1 MKRILFAMLLCCS
14 LVSLFPQNKMTLDN
28 AINDFVVD
36 FTSKLSTSQFSGKK
50 SIAVIAFESDK
61 QSLVDYFFRTMA
73 EELVEKGG
81 EVYERRRIEN
91 LSKEIDFSLT
101 GYISDETAQRI
112 GHFVGAD
119 TVVYG
124 SFSSIENVN
133 AGNEYRMTITGAIT
147 ETAQI
152 VSQRNYDLREDSML
166 DGLLGITGNVARLWT
181 VGASVGSSF
190 SRPLVIGTLHGTIA
204 PFRYSFLEIGVDA
217 GFLSRVVD
225 EGYYAI
231 CPFAHYAFFWP
242 FDKGGLYVGAG
253 VGYMFGTISH
263 PDEKEPIRIIAAD
276 GVIGANI
283 MDMLDIS
290 YTLRTTFSNFTNK
303 FSVGYTYRFK

>member
-1 MKRILFAMLLCCS
+1 
-14 LVSLFPQNKMTLDN
+14 MTLDS

-36 FTSKLSTSQFSGKK
+36 FTSKLSTPQFSGEK
-50 SIAVIAFESDK
+50 SIAVIAFESDR
-61 QSLVDYFFRTMA
+61 QGLVDYFFRVMA
-73 EELVEKGG
+73 EKLVEKGG

-124 SFSSIENVN
+124 SFTSD
-133 AGNEYRMTITGAIT
+133 GNEYQMAITGAVT

-152 VSQRNYDLREDSML
+152 VSQRNYELRRDSKL
-166 DGLLGITGNVARLWT
+166 TGLLGISGNEARLWT
-181 VGASVGSSF
+181 VGVSVGSSF

-242 FDKGGLYVGAG
+242 FDKGGLYLGAG

-276 GVIGANI
+276 GIVGANI
-283 MDMLDIS
+283 MDILDIS